1 MYADPALAPFARRT
15 TLLVL
20 DTSTYSQG
28 NPFMDAKSVV
38 RNAANA
44 MITALAPESAA
55 KPGTDILDTLKEE
68 HNEVKSLLAQL
79 QDASTSAQRK
89 GLVKRIK
96 IAMVPH
102 SKAEQKILYN
112 AVIALKDKDAQIDG
126 HEGYMEHDLAAK
138 TLQTLGGISNATSS
152 EHKAVSKVL
161 KELLEHH
168 IDEEEKNVWKDAK
181 KNFSEEDRERMNIAY
196 LDAKRQ
202 VRIA

>member
-1 MYADPALAPFARRT
+1 
-15 TLLVL
+15 
-20 DTSTYSQG
+20 
-28 NPFMDAKSVV
+28 MDAKSAV

-44 MITALAPESAA
+44 MITALTPESSA

-68 HNEVKSLLAQL
+68 HDEVKSLLAQL
-79 QDASTSAQRK
+79 QDATTSAQRK

-96 IAMVPH
+96 IALVPH
-102 SKAEQKILYN
+102 SKAEGKILYN
-112 AVIALKDKDAQIDG
+112 AVIALKDKGAQVDG

-138 TLQTLGGISNATSS
+138 TLHALGAISNATSS
-152 EHKAVSKVL
+152 EHKAASKVL

-168 IDEEEKNVWKDAK
+168 IEEEEKNVWKDAR

-202 VRIA
+202 VRIP